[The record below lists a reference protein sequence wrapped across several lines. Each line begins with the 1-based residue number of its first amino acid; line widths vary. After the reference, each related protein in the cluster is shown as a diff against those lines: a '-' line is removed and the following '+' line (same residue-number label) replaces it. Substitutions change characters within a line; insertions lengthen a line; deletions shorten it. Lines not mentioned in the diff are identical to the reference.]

1 MQSWLGIVS
10 GYYPWS
16 VSCKTYTLW
25 RHRSHDL
32 QLCASCGSQPL
43 GYSTTLSP
51 SFVLLLASRTH
62 GLCCKRGSALAA
74 GKYDATP
81 HPSLATK
88 ATLWTAG
95 RCRPASLGWQE
106 KVTQTSHTSN
116 ECSKLYTGPALSS
129 GILKI
134 NFATF
139 SKEDL
144 QGTCHK
150 RLGAGS
156 GFWKGDFYA
165 YSYSAPANAQTF
177 ASGLICLPGNPDFSC
192 LI

>member
-16 VSCKTYTLW
+16 VSCKTYIKT
-25 RHRSHDL
+25 HRSHNL
-32 QLCASCGSQPL
+32 QLCASCGSRPL

-51 SFVLLLASRTH
+51 SFVLLLVSRTR

-81 HPSLATK
+81 HPSLATR

-95 RCRPASLGWQE
+95 RCRLVCPGWQD
-106 KVTQTSHTSN
+106 KLTQTSHTSN
-116 ECSKLYTGPALSS
+116 GCSKLYTSPALSS
-129 GILKI
+129 DILKI
-134 NFATF
+134 TFATF

-144 QGTCHK
+144 QGTSHK
-150 RLGAGS
+150 RLGPGS
-156 GFWKGDFYA
+156 GFWKGDFY
-165 YSYSAPANAQTF
+165 T
-177 ASGLICLPGNPDFSC
+177 
-192 LI
+192 